1 LWPYTPVKDI
11 MNFKDSCDC
20 IDQNTYGLI
29 QSEFE
34 INLVM
39 YDNLI
44 HRKKKRNTLVPH
56 LDLKFLLSV
65 IYYHDM
71 IYVFRSEELRTNSYL
86 RNRNN

>member
-11 MNFKDSCDC
+11 MNFKDSGDC

-44 HRKKKRNTLVPH
+44 HRKKKKNTLVPH
-56 LDLKFLLSV
+56 YTALGND
-65 IYYHDM
+65 
-71 IYVFRSEELRTNSYL
+71 
-86 RNRNN
+86 